1 MRMSKMKD
9 IKAKNDTDL
18 ANYVQEKREAVRKF
32 RFSIAG
38 SRPRNVRQIRADKKE
53 IARALTEQTARTKES
68 KSSSK

>member
-18 ANYVQEKREAVRKF
+18 ANYVQEKREAVRKC